1 VIAACLKW
9 VDRRPEIDP
18 MSAQVHTDART
29 AGASPADEAA
39 LEWALRAGEATGAPV
54 LAVSA
59 GPPAA
64 ESVLRK
70 ALEAGADRAA
80 LVPLAGPEP
89 SEAVARALAA
99 VLRDAGATM
108 VWCGDHSLDRGSGSV
123 PAYLAAELGLAQAL
137 GLVEVGLVEVTLTA
151 GVDVAGL
158 RRLDRGRRERVALSG
173 GGVVSVEGATARLRR
188 ATLDAARWARTA
200 TVERCGAEPTDAPT
214 VERVLRPF
222 RPRARVLPAP
232 QGREALDRIAALTDA
247 GTAKAHNEVVTLS
260 PADAAARLLEAM
272 AAWGYD
278 LPG

>member
-18 MSAQVHTDART
+18 LHAHVRTDART

-39 LEWALRAGEATGAPV
+39 LEWALRAGEATGRQV

-64 ESVLRK
+64 EAVLRQ
-70 ALEAGADRAA
+70 ALAAGASRAA
-80 LVPLAGPEP
+80 LVPLTGSEP
-89 SEAVARALAA
+89 SDAVARALAA
-99 VLRDAGATM
+99 VLRDAGVTL

-123 PAYLAAELGLAQAL
+123 PAYLAAELGLAQGL
-137 GLVEVGLVEVTLTA
+137 GLVEVHVDPRGPLT
-151 GVDVAGL
+151 GL
-158 RRLDRGRRERVALSG
+158 RRLDRGRRERIALSG
-173 GGVVSVEGATARLRR
+173 ESVLSVEGATAHLRR
-188 ATLDAARWARTA
+188 ATLAAARWARTA
-200 TVERCGAEPTDAPT
+200 PVDRCGPAPADGAAAEPT
-214 VERVLRPF
+214 LRPF

-232 QGREALDRIAALTDA
+232 VGADALDRIAALTDA
-247 GTAKAHNEVVTLS
+247 GTVKAHREVITLA

-272 AAWGYD
+272 ASWGYD